1 MRLFSLT
8 KEIAIDLGT
17 ANTIIIHNDKI
28 VIDEPSIVA
37 LDKHTDKLI
46 AVGKEAQQMQG
57 KEHEGIRTVRPLRKG
72 VIADFNA
79 AELMIRGLV
88 KKASSKSN
96 WFQPSLRMVVG
107 IPSGSTEVEIRAVRD
122 SSEHAG
128 GRDVYMIYE
137 PMAAALGIGLDVE
150 APEGNM
156 IVDIG
161 GGTTEIAVISLG
173 GIVSNMS
180 IQIAGD
186 DLTDDIMNHMK
197 RAHNVRVGERTAELI
212 KMNVGSALTE
222 LDNPPADYIVH
233 GPNQMTAL
241 PMEVP
246 VSYQEICHCIEK
258 SILKI
263 EAAVLGAL
271 EQTPPELYADIVR
284 NGIYLAGGGALL
296 RGLDKR
302 LTNKIGIQF
311 HIAEDPL
318 LSVAKGTGVAL
329 KNIDRFLFALA
340 PYLVIIASMLAFAV
354 LPWANGLQ
362 VIDFNIGI
370 FFLLAVS
377 SIGVLGILLA
387 GWSSNNKF
395 TLIGALRSGSQM
407 VSYELSTGLSVLT
420 MVCLAGSMSVGDIV
434 ASQERLWFLF
444 SGHLPAIIAFIIF
457 LIAGTAETN
466 RGPFDLPEA
475 ESELTAGY
483 HTEYSGIHFGFFY
496 LAEYLNLFIVSGVA
510 SLMFLGGWMPFH
522 IPGWEGFNHVMDY
535 IPGLV
540 WFLLKCFTLSFVII
554 WFKWTFPRIRIDQM
568 LKLEWKYLLPINLFN
583 LVLMAIII
591 VNGWVI

>member
-1 MRLFSLT
+1 MQDFSVITDWIHTFLLSTLGCPSWLAVTIECVLIGVGLLLVYAVLALFYILYERKVCAYFQCRL
-8 KEIAIDLGT
+8 GP
-17 ANTIIIHNDKI
+17 N
-28 VIDEPSIVA
+28 
-37 LDKHTDKLI
+37 
-46 AVGKEAQQMQG
+46 
-57 KEHEGIRTVRPLRKG
+57 
-72 VIADFNA
+72 
-79 AELMIRGLV
+79 
-88 KKASSKSN
+88 
-96 WFQPSLRMVVG
+96 
-107 IPSGSTEVEIRAVRD
+107 
-122 SSEHAG
+122 
-128 GRDVYMIYE
+128 
-137 PMAAALGIGLDVE
+137 
-150 APEGNM
+150 
-156 IVDIG
+156 
-161 GGTTEIAVISLG
+161 
-173 GIVSNMS
+173 
-180 IQIAGD
+180 
-186 DLTDDIMNHMK
+186 
-197 RAHNVRVGERTAELI
+197 RVGPWGLLQSVADMFKILIKELI
-212 KMNVGSALTE
+212 
-222 LDNPPADYIVH
+222 H
-233 GPNQMTAL
+233 
-241 PMEVP
+241 
-246 VSYQEICHCIEK
+246 
-258 SILKI
+258 
-263 EAAVLGAL
+263 
-271 EQTPPELYADIVR
+271 
-284 NGIYLAGGGALL
+284 
-296 RGLDKR
+296 
-302 LTNKIGIQF
+302 
-311 HIAEDPL
+311 
-318 LSVAKGTGVAL
+318 L

-420 MVCLAGSMSVGDIV
+420 MVCLAGSMSVDDIV